1 MSIQIFQDAAWFVK
15 AVLDE
20 EDTPWFCGNDVAKA
34 LGYAKPRNAL
44 QQHMFEEDR
53 CALNMLRGPKAG
65 LPLPKGTQGAS
76 THTDGETP
84 CNLTISKG
92 PETGPLLRGNEGGS
106 TYITEAGVY
115 GLIFGSKK
123 DEAVVF
129 RKWVCQ
135 VVLPRLRKE
144 YLSQQRA
151 PLSLRSESDLHYKVV
166 AFIRRF
172 LPHALL
178 AVCGGE
184 LQDTSAKRCDA
195 WRKGYRGGTPDILIS
210 NWHKRFRGFALELKN
225 PRGTGH
231 LSEKQSD
238 CLMDFRRAGFKTLVA
253 DEYDVIL
260 LELAQYFRDVRLHCD
275 CCSRPFKTAQTLE
288 QHLMRFHR
296 LPINKW

>member
-1 MSIQIFQDAAWFVK
+1 MSIQIFEDVAWSVK
-15 AVLDE
+15 ALLDE

-34 LGYAKPRNAL
+34 LGYARPHKAV
-44 QQHMFEEDR
+44 QDHMFEEDR
-53 CALNMLRGPKAG
+53 CELQTLRGSRFG
-65 LPLPKGTQGAS
+65 TPLLQGTERGSACTGS
-76 THTDGETP
+76 ETP

-92 PETGPLLRGNEGGS
+92 PVLGPLLRGNEGAS

-123 DEAVVF
+123 DEAVAF

-135 VVLPRLRKE
+135 EVLPRLRKE

-172 LPHALL
+172 FPHALL
-178 AVCGGE
+178 VVCGGE
-184 LQDTSAKRCDA
+184 MQDTSAKRCDA

-225 PRGTGH
+225 PRGTGA

-238 CLMDFRRAGFKTLVA
+238 CLVDFRRAGYKTLVA

-275 CCSRPFKTAQTLE
+275 CCGRPFKTAQTLL
-288 QHLMRFHR
+288 QHATRFHR
-296 LPINKW
+296 QTKVCW

>member
-1 MSIQIFQDAAWFVK
+1 MSIQIFEDVAWSVK
-15 AVLDE
+15 ALLDE

-34 LGYAKPRNAL
+34 LGYTRPHKAV
-44 QQHMFEEDR
+44 QDHVFDDDR
-53 CALNMLRGPKAG
+53 SELHNFKGPKM
-65 LPLPKGTQGAS
+65 
-76 THTDGETP
+76 
-84 CNLTISKG
+84 
-92 PETGPLLRGNEGGS
+92 GPLLRGNVGAS

-115 GLIFGSKK
+115 ALIFCSKK
-123 DEAVVF
+123 DEAVAF

-166 AFIRRF
+166 NFVRRF
-172 LPHALL
+172 FPHALL
-178 AVCGGE
+178 VVCGGE
-184 LQDTSAKRCDA
+184 NQDTSAKRCDA
-195 WRKGYRGGTPDILIS
+195 WRKGYRGGTPDLLIS

-238 CLMDFRRAGFKTLVA
+238 CLMDFRRAGYKTLVA

-260 LELAQYFRDVRLHCD
+260 LELAQYFRDVRLWCD
-275 CCSRPFKTAQTLE
+275 CCGRPFKTAQTLE
-288 QHLMRFHR
+288 QHSTRFHR
-296 LPINKW
+296 QKKVSW